1 MRWISRKLMLF
12 ALLAVLFLTGA
23 TGAAADG
30 PKTLIPMGHS
40 IGIHLE
46 LGMLVVTDDVLVADG
61 QWLRAGDIVKALDG
75 KEVTTP
81 QDISDAAEASG
92 GGKAVLDIEREGR
105 EMEVGA
111 TKKELLNLP
120 SFIRERTEGIGT
132 LTYVDPKTGEYGALG
147 HQIIDRTLDGAPP
160 FSGGSIFLA
169 DVEQIKK
176 SEPGKPGYK
185 ISSVESGQQLLG
197 DIRENEIYGI
207 FGKWTSTLT
216 GAFPKPVE
224 IMRPQE
230 IREGEA
236 SIYTT
241 IKGTE
246 INKYSINITASAD
259 DVFRFTVTDRA
270 LIEKTGGILQGM
282 SGSPIIQDGKFA
294 GVVTHMFVEEPLK
307 GAALPIG
314 EMTKRKP

>member
-1 MRWISRKLMLF
+1 MRWISRKLMLP
-12 ALLAVLFLTGA
+12 ALLAVLFLSGA
-23 TGAAADG
+23 SGAAADG

-46 LGMLVVTDDVLVADG
+46 LGMLIVTDDVLIADD
-61 QWLRAGDIVKALDG
+61 QWLKAGDILKKLDG
-75 KEVTTP
+75 KEVGTL
-81 QDISDAAEASG
+81 QDITKAA
-92 GGKAVLDIEREGR
+92 KAPGSAESVLEIEREGSK
-105 EMEVGA
+105 MEIGA
-111 TKKELLNLP
+111 TKKELLNLH

-132 LTYVDPKTGEYGALG
+132 LTYVDPETGEYGALG

-185 ISSVESGQQLLG
+185 ISSIESGHQLLG

-207 FGKWTSTLT
+207 FGKWSSSLT
-216 GAFPKPVE
+216 GAFPKPME
-224 IMRPQE
+224 IMRPAQ

-236 SIYTT
+236 DIYTT

-246 INKYSINITASAD
+246 IDKYSIKITAAAD
-259 DVFRFTVTDRA
+259 DVFRFTVTDRE

-307 GAALPIG
+307 GAALPVE
-314 EMTKRKP
+314 EMIKRKP